1 MFKFSSR
8 KGNRHTDAPR
18 AEKTARPANRA
29 RANVSE
35 GKARF
40 SWAEKVDWG
49 RVRIRLVVIIFC
61 LLWTGLWGRAWY
73 LQMIEGKFG
82 TECRK
87 HIEFMLEHRLPRKY
101 AEAIG

>member
-18 AEKTARPANRA
+18 AEKTARPVNRA

-40 SWAEKVDWG
+40 AWAEKVDWG
-49 RVRIRLVVIIFC
+49 RVRIRLVVVIFC
-61 LLWTGLWGRAWY
+61 LLWAGLWGRAWY
-73 LQMIEGKFG
+73 LQMIEGHVWPNARVG
-82 TECRK
+82 STWP
-87 HIEFMLEHRLPRKY
+87 LNWLPD
-101 AEAIG
+101 AVA